1 MTRNPEIGVKS
12 LNEEVSGKQKKSSP
26 KREELETQ
34 ADSETIYE
42 DKLDRALADTFPA
55 SDPIPWIS
63 DVRKARATNRKA
75 GKDSGRTG

>member
-1 MTRNPEIGVKS
+1 M
-12 LNEEVSGKQKKSSP
+12 SGKQKTSSSEI
-26 KREELETQ
+26 EELETQ

-63 DVRKARATNRKA
+63 DARKARATKRKA